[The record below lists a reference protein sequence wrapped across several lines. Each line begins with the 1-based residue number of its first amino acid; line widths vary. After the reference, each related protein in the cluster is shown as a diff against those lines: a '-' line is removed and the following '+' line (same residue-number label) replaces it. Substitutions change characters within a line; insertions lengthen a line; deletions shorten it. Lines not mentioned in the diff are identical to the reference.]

1 MEIGFLVDASPL
13 IGHGHVMR
21 CAAIADEVASR
32 DWTPIFVPRGAY
44 AKDLLLNSGL
54 PVGSEEHAFDFAV
67 IDYHSS
73 IDPELVAGLKRKGSS
88 IVFIDDRGRLNDSAN
103 LVCDAFK
110 LSDRDMNQLEN
121 HAGRMLF
128 GLNYAILRRQFR
140 EFHSSARPG
149 RSDSPKVLVA
159 LGGVD
164 PHQVSFQVAQAL
176 NTIGFRGPATFV
188 VEEGQVS
195 RLQAVVDNWSDCQ
208 VLSNVVDMAPRMA
221 GCDLVVTK
229 IGVTA
234 LEALCV
240 GVGIAMIEPTRL
252 HMHLSEQLAS
262 SYSDWPSVH
271 LGLAGEVDFVAVAE
285 QLLSMLENKE
295 FLTMRG
301 GVGSQLVDG
310 KGVERIVN
318 RMQMLRAL
326 P

>member
-1 MEIGFLVDASPL
+1 MEVGFLVDASPL

-32 DWTPIFVPRGAY
+32 DWTPMFVPRGSY
-44 AKDLLLNSGL
+44 AKDLVLKSGL
-54 PVGSEEHAFDFAV
+54 PIGSDGHAFDFAV

-73 IDPELVAGLKRKGSS
+73 IDPNLVTSLRRKGSS
-88 IVFIDDRGRLNDSAN
+88 IVFIDDRGRLNDLAN
-103 LVCDAFK
+103 LICDAFK
-110 LSDRDMNQLEN
+110 LPNWDMNQPEN
-121 HAGRMLF
+121 NAGRMLF

-140 EFHSSARPG
+140 EYHSSAQPG
-149 RSDSPKVLVA
+149 RSNTPRVLIA

-164 PHQVSFQVAQAL
+164 PHQISFQVAQAL
-176 NTIGFRGPATFV
+176 NAVGFRGPAIFV

-208 VLSNVVDMAPRMA
+208 VLSNVVNMAPLMA

-234 LEALCV
+234 LEAFCV
-240 GVGIAMIEPTRL
+240 GVGTAMIEPTRL
-252 HMHLSEQLAS
+252 HVDLSEQLAS
-262 SYSDWPSVH
+262 SYTGWPSSH
-271 LGLAGEVDFVAVAE
+271 LGLAGEVDFVTVAE
-285 QLLSMLENKE
+285 QILSLLADKE
-295 FLTMRG
+295 FLSRQG
-301 GVGSQLVDG
+301 EVGSLLIDG
-310 KGVERIVN
+310 KGAERIVS